1 MSNTLHCTSIRI
13 KTQEVVGSF
22 LMQYG
27 CGCQQQHPS
36 RRRADLLIHWCG
48 RNPRAVATGWLAL
61 AWVWACLGRSR
72 FKALADQHGHYEPPP
87 HNDLLEW
94 VFWCIHF
101 ASFCIT
107 GSCVIRI
114 LWEGVGSGPW
124 PSCQVS
130 LMPTELLVSNF
141 GMCFWRTGS
150 PRLSILIWSRSN
162 RSFFAEFHHSSF
174 AAGQRVG
181 SGLFHLDMC
190 SVHGHWKR
198 QRHLLSDGSEM
209 FRAWRGWPSTFGRQT
224 LPNSPNSGWIRTV
237 TSSWATFI
245 VAAYLQPHIR
255 HEQINVF
262 GASRRTA
269 SRPHDMR
276 KANKVMWRQSMY
288 DYKILHI

>member
-48 RNPRAVATGWLAL
+48 RNPRAVTTGWLAL

-72 FKALADQHGHYEPPP
+72 FKALADQHGHYELPP
-87 HNDLLEW
+87 HNNLLEW
-94 VFWCIHF
+94 AFWCIHF

-141 GMCFWRTGS
+141 GMCFWRTCS
-150 PRLSILIWSRSN
+150 PRLSILIYLIWSRSN
-162 RSFFAEFHHSSF
+162 RSFLQSF
-174 AAGQRVG
+174 TSQVLQLVRVG
-181 SGLFHLDMC
+181 SGLFHLDPLRHVHRPPLEASKASVVRWFRDVQRC
-190 SVHGHWKR
+190 SEHGEVGHR
-198 QRHLLSDGSEM
+198 LL
-209 FRAWRGWPSTFGRQT
+209 AGRPCPT
-224 LPNSPNSGWIRTV
+224 LQILDESG
-237 TSSWATFI
+237 
-245 VAAYLQPHIR
+245 Q
-255 HEQINVF
+255 
-262 GASRRTA
+262 
-269 SRPHDMR
+269 
-276 KANKVMWRQSMY
+276 
-288 DYKILHI
+288 